1 MVRDSSYTPLWING
15 GFISEFLT
23 KAYHFNRCF
32 SRQDTAIFIES
43 SIPPSV
49 NVDTDETQMGSDS
62 LKPLTVINFPKTGFV

>member
-1 MVRDSSYTPLWING
+1 MVRDSSYTPLWNNV

-23 KAYHFNRCF
+23 KAYHFNRFF

-49 NVDTDETQMGSDS
+49 NLDTDETQISSDYS
-62 LKPLTVINFPKTGFV
+62 